1 MSIKIIYCSQ
11 ASRCLVRKKNDNV
24 SSISGI
30 FMTTSSLQ
38 TIHFKVNWWHVA
50 LTWGNGRKFRPTQ
63 EKDDIYWIELENF
76 VLQRDINNHS

>member
-1 MSIKIIYCSQ
+1 
-11 ASRCLVRKKNDNV
+11 
-24 SSISGI
+24 
-30 FMTTSSLQ
+30 MTTSSLQ

-50 LTWGNGRKFRPTQ
+50 LVWGNGRKFRPTQ